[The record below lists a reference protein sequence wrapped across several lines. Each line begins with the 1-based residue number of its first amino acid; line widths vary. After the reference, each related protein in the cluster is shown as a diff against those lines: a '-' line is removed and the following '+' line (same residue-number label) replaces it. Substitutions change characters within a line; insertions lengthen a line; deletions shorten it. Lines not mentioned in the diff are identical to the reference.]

1 MDGKLLCQL
10 AGLADGAVVLFIRVE
25 LLSLAVETEGLVEK
39 PGAALHIGKTEFL
52 KRLVPCAGE
61 FLSIFQHCSE
71 AELARLGGVDVK
83 KGDRI
88 TEDIPGFPVGY
99 RDQENLRPNQI
110 ARTFLKSQAAER
122 LDGFH
127 QAVMAVNGKGSLCRL
142 PFSSVFRSCAPST
155 QYQECGLCAHE

>member
-1 MDGKLLCQL
+1 MPEHQIWDGKLLCQL

-71 AELARLGGVDVK
+71 AELARALVEWMSK
-83 KGDRI
+83 KVTG
-88 TEDIPGFPVGY
+88 
-99 RDQENLRPNQI
+99 
-110 ARTFLKSQAAER
+110 
-122 LDGFH
+122 
-127 QAVMAVNGKGSLCRL
+127 
-142 PFSSVFRSCAPST
+142 
-155 QYQECGLCAHE
+155 

>member
-1 MDGKLLCQL
+1 M
-10 AGLADGAVVLFIRVE
+10 VLFIRVE

-99 RDQENLRPNQI
+99 RIRRICVPI
-110 ARTFLKSQAAER
+110 RSQ
-122 LDGFH
+122 
-127 QAVMAVNGKGSLCRL
+127 N
-142 PFSSVFRSCAPST
+142 FSEESGGRAS
-155 QYQECGLCAHE
+155 